1 VAAFY
6 QIFAHGIRKRYRTTK
21 AGAPEFEKITEQLA
35 QAKMGSAQICST
47 LCSGRFIHDAVACSR
62 TVKKSSFGKNRSTQ
76 KTSRRPWVDIKIG
89 SNKFMLGVLVNSAA
103 VIIGAM
109 IGLLGKRLISEPLLK
124 QIQLPIGYCTILLGI
139 KMGLEFQHF
148 LWVMGAVLLG
158 GVIGHLCKIEKRIES
173 FGGKLER
180 LTSRSKKDN
189 SNFVYGFTT
198 TSILFCSG
206 AMAIMGSIN
215 SGARGDHQLLFT
227 KSILDGITSV
237 PMAAI
242 YGIGVAFSSLAI
254 LVYQGGIA
262 LLASLFQSQFQAASW
277 GDVSGVGGVLLIMT
291 GCNLAGIAKVAVG
304 DFIPAILL
312 IVSVYFL
319 LN

>member
-1 VAAFY
+1 
-6 QIFAHGIRKRYRTTK
+6 
-21 AGAPEFEKITEQLA
+21 
-35 QAKMGSAQICST
+35 
-47 LCSGRFIHDAVACSR
+47 
-62 TVKKSSFGKNRSTQ
+62 
-76 KTSRRPWVDIKIG
+76 
-89 SNKFMLGVLVNSAA
+89 
-103 VIIGAM
+103 
-109 IGLLGKRLISEPLLK
+109 
-124 QIQLPIGYCTILLGI
+124 
-139 KMGLEFQHF
+139 MGLEFQHF